1 MAKAKTDLIKLVIVE
16 SPAKARK
23 IGGYLGDDY
32 VVEASVG
39 HIRDL
44 PQRAA
49 DIPKEFKK
57 TAWAKEGVDIENDF
71 APLYVINPDKKAK
84 VAELKALMKNAEE
97 LILATD
103 EDREG
108 EAIAWHLVEVL
119 EPKIPIKRM
128 VFNEIT
134 KEAIVA
140 AVENTRDLD
149 YNLIDAQETRRVLD
163 RLFGYRLSPVLW
175 KKVMPRISAGRVQ
188 SVATRL
194 IVEKERERMAFI
206 SSGWWD
212 LAAVTA
218 LGFNARL
225 LEVDGKKVAST
236 SDFGADGAVK
246 EKSLSNILLLDETS
260 ARALVDGLKTS
271 DLTVKSMDES
281 PRTERPKPPFTTSTL
296 QQDAGSRLGWGA
308 QITMRVAQRL
318 YENGYIT
325 YMRTDSVNLSAQA
338 ITAARNAAKSLY
350 GADHIPDAPRVYQG
364 KTKNAQEA
372 HEAIRP
378 AGESFKTPGE
388 LAPELSRD
396 EFALYD
402 LIWKRTVASQMA
414 DAKKMQMRVDFD
426 ADINSSASQ
435 NWKKAI
441 FRANGSVIIF
451 PGFLAAYDEI
461 VTEDGKDENKDE
473 EATNKRLPAMTL
485 GQAVKVNEYTCEGH
499 ETKPP
504 ARYTEPT
511 LVKKLEELGIGR
523 PSTFASIIQT
533 IQDRG
538 YVYKRGRALVPTFLA
553 FSVTGLLETHFTK
566 LVDYEFTASMEE
578 DLDKIASG
586 EAGRV
591 DWLRDFFYGVDGQPG
606 LNELSA
612 DLGVIDARATNTMN
626 LSPEIEIRVGRYG
639 AYLQENLPGEERKLA
654 NIPEE
659 LAPDELT
666 LAKAIELLAAPSG
679 ERELGIDP
687 ATNLPIIAKSG
698 RFGPY
703 ITEVL
708 PEVPVE
714 LTASGKKKKKKADA
728 PKAKTASLLST
739 MTLDTVTYEDA
750 LRLLSLPRTLGTNSA
765 GDEIT
770 VQNGR
775 YGPYLKAG
783 ADSRTLPSEDHL
795 FTMTLEEALEIY
807 SKPKERRRGVAKP
820 PLKEL
825 GLDPETQRPLI
836 IKDGRFG
843 MYVSD
848 GETNATLRRGDTLEA
863 MTIERGLEL
872 LAGRRAW
879 EAENGPSPKKSR
891 KKAAAKDKSIK
902 PGATAPTLTKNT
914 VKKAGAKKAAKK
926 AASGKAKEKAE

>member
-1 MAKAKTDLIKLVIVE
+1 MAKQLIKLVIVE

-49 DIPKEFKK
+49 DIPKEYKK
-57 TAWAKEGVDIENDF
+57 IAWAKEGVDIENDF

-84 VAELKALMKNAEE
+84 VAELKELMKNAEE

-119 EPKIPIKRM
+119 QPKIPIKRM

-134 KEAIVA
+134 KEAIQDAVA
-140 AVENTRDLD
+140 NTRDLD
-149 YNLIDAQETRRVLD
+149 YHLIDAQETRRVLD

-206 SSGWWD
+206 SSAWWD
-212 LAAVTA
+212 LTA
-218 LGFNARL
+218 KCELGFNARL
-225 LEVDGKKVAST
+225 LSVDEKRVAAT
-236 SDFGADGAVK
+236 ADFGADGAVK
-246 EKSLSNILLLDETS
+246 EKSLANILLLDETS
-260 ARALVDGLKTS
+260 ARSLVESLKNTP
-271 DLTVKSMDES
+271 LTVKSMEES

-296 QQDAGSRLGWGA
+296 QQDAGGRLGWGA

-325 YMRTDSVNLSAQA
+325 YMRTDSINLSAQA
-338 ITAARNAAKSLY
+338 INAARAAAKALY
-350 GADHIPDAPRVYQG
+350 GADHVADAPRVYQG
-364 KTKNAQEA
+364 KSKNAQEA

-378 AGESFKTPGE
+378 AGDSFKTPGE

-426 ADINSSASQ
+426 AQTSDG
-435 NWKKAI
+435 KATI
-441 FRANGSVIIF
+441 FRANGSVITF
-451 PGFLAAYDEI
+451 AGFLAAYDDA
-461 VTEDGKDENKDE
+461 TDEKSDE
-473 EATNKRLPAMTL
+473 ESEDKRLPAMTL
-485 GQAVKVNEYTCEGH
+485 GQAVKVSEYNCEGH

-578 DLDKIASG
+578 DLDKIAAG

-591 DWLRDFFYGVDGQPG
+591 DWLRDFFYGVNGQPG

-626 LSPEIEIRVGRYG
+626 LSDTIEIRVGRYG
-639 AYLQENLPGEERKLA
+639 AYLQQNLPDQDRKLA
-654 NIPEE
+654 NIPET

-666 LAKAIELLAAPSG
+666 LALAIELLAAPSG

-687 ATNLPIIAKSG
+687 GTNLPIIAKSG

-703 ITEVL
+703 ITQVFPVVVL
-708 PEVPVE
+708 AEGE
-714 LTASGKKKKKKADA
+714 KKKKKKADD
-728 PKAKTASLLST
+728 PKPKTASLLST

-750 LRLLSLPRTLGTNSA
+750 LRLLSLPRVLGTNSS
-765 GDEIT
+765 GEDIT

-783 ADSRTLPSEDHL
+783 VDSRTLTSEDQL
-795 FTMTLEEALEIY
+795 FSLTLDEALEIY

-825 GLDPETQRPLI
+825 GLDPTTQKPLI
-836 IKDGRFG
+836 VKDGRFG

-848 GETNATLRRGDTLEA
+848 GETNATLRRGDTVEA
-863 MTIERGLEL
+863 LTLERGLEL

-879 EAENGPSPKKSR
+879 EAENGGASRPKKSSR
-891 KKAAAKDKSIK
+891 KKAAARADKPAKKSSRAK
-902 PGATAPTLTKNT
+902 KSAPTLTKN
-914 VKKAGAKKAAKK
+914 VVSGAGAKAKAKR
-926 AASGKAKEKAE
+926 AATGKAKPKSED

>member
-1 MAKAKTDLIKLVIVE
+1 MAKDLKKLVIVE

-23 IGGYLGDDY
+23 IGDYLGDGY
-32 VVEASVG
+32 IVEASVG

-49 DIPKEFKK
+49 DIPKEVKK
-57 TAWAKEGVDIENDF
+57 LAWSKEGVDIENDF

-84 VAELKALMKNAEE
+84 VAELKELMKGADE
-97 LILATD
+97 LLLATD

-134 KEAIVA
+134 KEAIQA

-188 SVATRL
+188 SVATKL

-206 SSGWWD
+206 SSSWWD
-212 LAAVTA
+212 LNATCE
-218 LGFNARL
+218 LGFTARL
-225 LEVDGKKVAST
+225 LSVEGKKVAST

-246 EKSLSNILLLDETS
+246 EKSLENILLLDERS
-260 ARALVDGLKTS
+260 ARALVDSLKSTA
-271 DLTVKSMDES
+271 LTVKSMEES
-281 PRTERPKPPFTTSTL
+281 PRTERPKPPFTTSTM

-325 YMRTDSVNLSAQA
+325 YMRTDSINLSAQA
-338 ITAARNAAKSLY
+338 INAARAAAKSLY
-350 GADHIPDAPRVYQG
+350 GADHVADAPRVYQG
-364 KTKNAQEA
+364 KSKNAQEA

-378 AGESFKTPGE
+378 AGDTFKTPGE

-396 EFALYD
+396 EFSLYD

-426 ADINSSASQ
+426 ATTSD
-435 NWKKAI
+435 KKATI
-441 FRANGSVIIF
+441 FRANGSVITF
-451 PGFLAAYDEI
+451 PGFLAAYDDI
-461 VTEDGKDENKDE
+461 VDENTKVDE
-473 EATNKRLPAMTL
+473 EATDKRLPAMSV
-485 GQAVKVNEYTCEGH
+485 GQSIKVSEYNCEGH
-499 ETKPP
+499 DTKPP

-566 LVDYEFTASMEE
+566 LVDYDFTASMEE
-578 DLDKIASG
+578 DLDKIAAG

-591 DWLRDFFYGVDGQPG
+591 DWLRDFYYGVDGQPG
-606 LNELSA
+606 LDELSL
-612 DLGVIDARATNTMN
+612 DLGGIDARATNTMN
-626 LSPEIEIRVGRYG
+626 LSDTIEIRVGRYG
-639 AYLQENLPGEERKLA
+639 AYLQENIPDQDRKLA

-666 LAKAIELLAAPSG
+666 LEKAIELLAAPSG
-679 ERELGIDP
+679 ERELGTDP
-687 ATNLPIIAKSG
+687 STGLEVIAKSG

-703 ITEVL
+703 ITEVF
-708 PEVPVE
+708 PEEPVE
-714 LTASGKKKKKKADA
+714 LDDKGEPKKKRKKKDA
-728 PKAKTASLLST
+728 PKPKTASLLST
-739 MTLDTVTYEDA
+739 MTLDTITIDDA
-750 LRLLSLPRTLGTNSA
+750 LKLLSLPRILGTNSA
-765 GDEIT
+765 GEDIT
-770 VQNGR
+770 IQNGR

-783 ADSRTLPSEDHL
+783 VDSRTLTSEDQL
-795 FTMTLEEALEIY
+795 FSLSLDEALEIY

-825 GLDPETQRPLI
+825 GKDPATEKEVI
-836 IKDGRFG
+836 VKDGRFG
-843 MYVSD
+843 MYVTD

-863 MTIERGLEL
+863 LTIERALEL

-891 KKAAAKDKSIK
+891 KKAAKVKAGDS
-902 PGATAPTLTKNT
+902 APSLTKNT
-914 VKKAGAKKAAKK
+914 IKKAATKKKAAKK
-926 AASGKAKEKAE
+926 ATGKATKA

>member
-1 MAKAKTDLIKLVIVE
+1 
-16 SPAKARK
+16 
-23 IGGYLGDDY
+23 
-32 VVEASVG
+32 
-39 HIRDL
+39 
-44 PQRAA
+44 
-49 DIPKEFKK
+49 
-57 TAWAKEGVDIENDF
+57 
-71 APLYVINPDKKAK
+71 
-84 VAELKALMKNAEE
+84 
-97 LILATD
+97 
-103 EDREG
+103 
-108 EAIAWHLVEVL
+108 
-119 EPKIPIKRM
+119 M

-134 KEAIVA
+134 EEAIKA

-163 RLFGYRLSPVLW
+163 RLYGYRLSPVLW

-206 SSGWWD
+206 SSAWWD
-212 LAAVTA
+212 LNAKTD
-218 LGFNARL
+218 LGFTARL
-225 LEVDGKKVAST
+225 LSVDGKKVAST

-246 EKSLSNILLLDETS
+246 EKSLKDILLLDETQ
-260 ARALVDGLKTS
+260 AGALTESLKNTP
-271 DLTVKSMDES
+271 LTVKSMEES
-281 PRTERPKPPFTTSTL
+281 PRTERPKPPFTTSTM

-308 QITMRVAQRL
+308 QITMRIAQRL

-325 YMRTDSVNLSAQA
+325 YMRTDSINLSDQA
-338 ITAARNAAKSLY
+338 LKAARAAATSLY
-350 GADHIPDAPRVYQG
+350 GKDHVYETARVYQG
-364 KTKNAQEA
+364 KSKNAQEA

-378 AGESFKTPGE
+378 AGDVFKTPGE

-426 ADINSSASQ
+426 AQTSD
-435 NWKKAI
+435 KKETI
-441 FRANGSVIIF
+441 FRANGSVITF
-451 PGFLAAYDEI
+451 PGFLAAYDDI
-461 VTEDGKDENKDE
+461 ATDENKDE
-473 EATNKRLPAMTL
+473 ESEDRRLPAMTI
-485 GQAVKVNEYTCEGH
+485 GQAVKVDEYTCEGH

-538 YVYKRGRALVPTFLA
+538 YVSKRGRALVPTFLA

-566 LVDYEFTASMEE
+566 LVDYDFTASMEE
-578 DLDKIASG
+578 DLDKIAAG

-591 DWLRDFFYGVDGQPG
+591 DWLRDFYYGVDGQPG
-606 LNELSA
+606 LNELSL

-626 LSPEIEIRVGRYG
+626 LSDTIEIRVGRYG
-639 AYLQENLPGEERKLA
+639 AYLQENLPDVDRKLA
-654 NIPEE
+654 NIPEG

-679 ERELGIDP
+679 ERELGVDP
-687 ATNLPIIAKSG
+687 KTNFEVVAKSG

-703 ITEVL
+703 ITEIF
-708 PEVPVE
+708 PEEPVE
-714 LTASGKKKKKKADA
+714 LNDKGEPKKKRKKKDA
-728 PKAKTASLLST
+728 PKPKTASLLST
-739 MTLDTVTYEDA
+739 MNLDTITLDDA
-750 LRLLSLPRTLGTNSA
+750 LQLLSLPRVLGTNSA

-783 ADSRTLPSEDHL
+783 ADSRTLTSEDQL
-795 FTMTLEEALEIY
+795 FSINLDEALEIY

-825 GLDPETQRPLI
+825 GVDPGSEKQVI

-843 MYVSD
+843 MYVTD

-863 MTIERGLEL
+863 MTLERGLEL

-891 KKAAAKDKSIK
+891 KKAAKAK
-902 PGATAPTLTKNT
+902 PGATAPSLTKNT
-914 VKKAGAKKAAKK
+914 LKKAATKKKAAKK
-926 AASGKAKEKAE
+926 ASGKAKKSAE

>member
-1 MAKAKTDLIKLVIVE
+1 MAKDLKKLVIVE

-23 IGGYLGDDY
+23 IGDYLGDGY
-32 VVEASVG
+32 IVEASVG

-49 DIPKEFKK
+49 DIPKEVKK
-57 TAWAKEGVDIENDF
+57 LAWSKEGVDIENDF

-84 VAELKALMKNAEE
+84 VAELKELMKGADE
-97 LILATD
+97 LLLATD

-134 KEAIVA
+134 KEAIQA

-188 SVATRL
+188 SVATKL
-194 IVEKERERMAFI
+194 IVEKERERMACI
-206 SSGWWD
+206 SSSWWD
-212 LAAVTA
+212 LNATCE
-218 LGFNARL
+218 LGFTARL
-225 LEVDGKKVAST
+225 LSVEGKKVAST

-246 EKSLSNILLLDETS
+246 EKSLENILLLDEKG
-260 ARALVDGLKTS
+260 ARSLVDSLKSTA
-271 DLTVKSMDES
+271 LTVKSMEES
-281 PRTERPKPPFTTSTL
+281 PRTERPKPPFTTSTM

-308 QITMRVAQRL
+308 QITMRIAQRL

-325 YMRTDSVNLSAQA
+325 YMRTDSINLSTQA
-338 ITAARNAAKSLY
+338 VNAARNAAKALY
-350 GADHIPDAPRVYQG
+350 GADHVADAPRVYQG

-378 AGESFKTPGE
+378 AGDSFKTPGE

-426 ADINSSASQ
+426 AKTSDN
-435 NWKKAI
+435 KETI
-441 FRANGSVIIF
+441 FRANGSVITF
-451 PGFLAAYDEI
+451 PGFLAAYDDI
-461 VTEDGKDENKDE
+461 VDENAKVDE
-473 EATNKRLPAMTL
+473 EATDKRLPAMSV
-485 GQAVKVNEYTCEGH
+485 GQSIKVSEYNCEGH
-499 ETKPP
+499 DTKPP

-566 LVDYEFTASMEE
+566 LVDYDFTASMEE
-578 DLDKIASG
+578 DLDKIAAG

-591 DWLRDFFYGVDGQPG
+591 DWLRDFYYGVDGQPG
-606 LNELSA
+606 LDELSL
-612 DLGVIDARATNTMN
+612 DLGGIDARATNTMN
-626 LSPEIEIRVGRYG
+626 LSDTIEIRVGRYG
-639 AYLQENLPGEERKLA
+639 AYLQENIPDQERKLA

-666 LAKAIELLAAPSG
+666 LEKAIELLAAPSG
-679 ERELGIDP
+679 ERELGTDP
-687 ATNLPIIAKSG
+687 STGLEVIAKSG

-703 ITEVL
+703 ITEVF
-708 PEVPVE
+708 PEAPVE
-714 LTASGKKKKKKADA
+714 LDDKGEPKKKRKKKDA
-728 PKAKTASLLST
+728 PKPKTASLLST
-739 MTLDTVTYEDA
+739 MTLDTITIDDA
-750 LRLLSLPRTLGTNSA
+750 LKLLSLPRILGTNSL
-765 GDEIT
+765 GEDIT
-770 VQNGR
+770 IQNGR

-783 ADSRTLPSEDHL
+783 VDSRTLTSEDQL
-795 FTMTLEEALEIY
+795 FSLSLDEALEIY

-825 GLDPETQRPLI
+825 GKDPATEKEVI
-836 IKDGRFG
+836 VKDGRFG
-843 MYVSD
+843 MYVTD

-863 MTIERGLEL
+863 LTIERALEL

-891 KKAAAKDKSIK
+891 KKAAKVKAGD
-902 PGATAPTLTKNT
+902 AAPTLTKNT
-914 VKKAGAKKAAKK
+914 VKKAATKKKAAKK
-926 AASGKAKEKAE
+926 ASGKAKKAE

>member
-1 MAKAKTDLIKLVIVE
+1 MAKDLKKLVIVE

-23 IGGYLGDDY
+23 IGDYLGDGFI
-32 VVEASVG
+32 VEASVG

-49 DIPKEFKK
+49 DIPKDVKK
-57 TAWAKEGVDIENDF
+57 LAWSKEGVDIENDF

-84 VAELKALMKNAEE
+84 VAELKELMKEADE
-97 LILATD
+97 LLLATD

-134 KEAIVA
+134 KEAIQA
-140 AVENTRDLD
+140 AVVNTRDLD

-163 RLFGYRLSPVLW
+163 RLYGYRLSPVLW

-188 SVATRL
+188 SVATKL

-206 SSGWWD
+206 SSSWWD
-212 LAAVTA
+212 LNATCE
-218 LGFNARL
+218 LGFTARL
-225 LEVDGKKVAST
+225 LSVEGKKVAST

-246 EKSLSNILLLDETS
+246 EKSLENILLLDETS
-260 ARALVDGLKTS
+260 ARALVDSLKSTP
-271 DLTVKSMDES
+271 LTVKSMEES
-281 PRTERPKPPFTTSTL
+281 PRTERPKPPFTTSTM

-325 YMRTDSVNLSAQA
+325 YMRTDSINLSAQA
-338 ITAARNAAKSLY
+338 INAARAAAKALY
-350 GADHIPDAPRVYQG
+350 GADHVADAPRVYQG
-364 KTKNAQEA
+364 KSKNAQEA

-378 AGESFKTPGE
+378 AGDTFKTPGE

-396 EFALYD
+396 EFSLYD

-426 ADINSSASQ
+426 ATTSD
-435 NWKKAI
+435 KKATI
-441 FRANGSVIIF
+441 FRANGSVITF
-451 PGFLAAYDEI
+451 AGFLAAYDDI
-461 VTEDGKDENKDE
+461 VDENAKVDE
-473 EATNKRLPAMTL
+473 EASDKRLPAMTV
-485 GQAVKVNEYTCEGH
+485 GQSIKVSEYNCEGH
-499 ETKPP
+499 DTKPP

-566 LVDYEFTASMEE
+566 LVDYDFTASMEE
-578 DLDKIASG
+578 DLDKIAAG

-591 DWLRDFFYGVDGQPG
+591 DWLRDFYYGVDGQPG
-606 LNELSA
+606 LNELSL
-612 DLGVIDARATNTMN
+612 DLGGIDARATNTMN
-626 LSPEIEIRVGRYG
+626 LSDTIEIRVGRYG
-639 AYLQENLPGEERKLA
+639 AYLQENIPDQDRKLA

-679 ERELGIDP
+679 ERELGTDP
-687 ATNLPIIAKSG
+687 QTGLEVIAKSG

-703 ITEVL
+703 ITEVFP
-708 PEVPVE
+708 PEPVE
-714 LTASGKKKKKKADA
+714 LDDKGEPKKKRKKKDA
-728 PKAKTASLLST
+728 PKPKTASLLST
-739 MTLDTVTYEDA
+739 MTLDTITIDDA
-750 LRLLSLPRTLGTNSA
+750 LKLLSLPRILGTNSA
-765 GDEIT
+765 GEDIT
-770 VQNGR
+770 IQNGR

-783 ADSRTLPSEDHL
+783 VDSRTLTSEDQL
-795 FTMTLEEALEIY
+795 FSLSLDEALEIY

-820 PLKEL
+820 PLKEF
-825 GLDPETQRPLI
+825 GKDPGSDREVI
-836 IKDGRFG
+836 VKDGRFG
-843 MYVSD
+843 MYVTD
-848 GETNATLRRGDTLEA
+848 GETNATLRRGDTLEGLTLDRA
-863 MTIERGLEL
+863 LEL

-879 EAENGPSPKKSR
+879 EAENGPSPKKAR
-891 KKAAAKDKSIK
+891 KKAAKVKAGD
-902 PGATAPTLTKNT
+902 TAPTLTKNT
-914 VKKAGAKKAAKK
+914 VKKAAKKKAAKK
-926 AASGKAKEKAE
+926 AATGKAKKKSD

>member
-1 MAKAKTDLIKLVIVE
+1 
-16 SPAKARK
+16 
-23 IGGYLGDDY
+23 
-32 VVEASVG
+32 
-39 HIRDL
+39 
-44 PQRAA
+44 
-49 DIPKEFKK
+49 
-57 TAWAKEGVDIENDF
+57 
-71 APLYVINPDKKAK
+71 
-84 VAELKALMKNAEE
+84 
-97 LILATD
+97 
-103 EDREG
+103 
-108 EAIAWHLVEVL
+108 
-119 EPKIPIKRM
+119 
-128 VFNEIT
+128 
-134 KEAIVA
+134 
-140 AVENTRDLD
+140 
-149 YNLIDAQETRRVLD
+149 
-163 RLFGYRLSPVLW
+163 
-175 KKVMPRISAGRVQ
+175 MPRISAGRVQ

-206 SSGWWD
+206 SSAWWD
-212 LAAVTA
+212 LTA
-218 LGFNARL
+218 KCELGFNARL
-225 LEVDGKKVAST
+225 LSVDDKRVAAT
-236 SDFGADGAVK
+236 ADFGADGAVK
-246 EKSLSNILLLDETS
+246 EKSLANILLLDETS
-260 ARALVDGLKTS
+260 ARSLVESLKNTP
-271 DLTVKSMDES
+271 LTVKSMEES

-296 QQDAGSRLGWGA
+296 QQDAGGRLGWGA

-325 YMRTDSVNLSAQA
+325 YMRTDSINLSAQA
-338 ITAARNAAKSLY
+338 INAARAAAKALY
-350 GADHIPDAPRVYQG
+350 GADHVADAPRVYQG
-364 KTKNAQEA
+364 KSKNAQEA

-378 AGESFKTPGE
+378 AGDSFKTPGE

-426 ADINSSASQ
+426 AKTSDG
-435 NWKKAI
+435 KATI
-441 FRANGSVIIF
+441 FRANGSVITF
-451 PGFLAAYDEI
+451 PGFLAAYDDA
-461 VTEDGKDENKDE
+461 TDEKSDE
-473 EATNKRLPAMTL
+473 ESEDKRLPAMTL
-485 GQAVKVNEYTCEGH
+485 GQAVKVSEYNCEGH

-578 DLDKIASG
+578 DLDKIAAG

-591 DWLRDFFYGVDGQPG
+591 DWLRDFFYGVNGQPG

-626 LSPEIEIRVGRYG
+626 LSDTIEIRVGRYG
-639 AYLQENLPGEERKLA
+639 AYLQQNLPDQDRKLA
-654 NIPEE
+654 NIPET

-666 LAKAIELLAAPSG
+666 LALAIELLAAPSG

-687 ATNLPIIAKSG
+687 ATSLPIIAKSG

-703 ITEVL
+703 ITEVF
-708 PEVPVE
+708 PVVVLAE
-714 LTASGKKKKKKADA
+714 GEKKKKKKADD
-728 PKAKTASLLST
+728 PKPKTASLLST

-750 LRLLSLPRTLGTNSA
+750 LRLLSLPRVLGTNSS
-765 GDEIT
+765 GEDIT

-783 ADSRTLPSEDHL
+783 VDSRTLTSEDQL
-795 FTMTLEEALEIY
+795 FSLTLDEALEIY

-825 GLDPETQRPLI
+825 GLDPTTQKPLI
-836 IKDGRFG
+836 VKDGRFG

-848 GETNATLRRGDTLEA
+848 GETNATLRRGDTVEA
-863 MTIERGLEL
+863 LTLERGLEL

-879 EAENGPSPKKSR
+879 EAENGGASRPKKSSR
-891 KKAAAKDKSIK
+891 KKAAASADKPAKKSSRAK
-902 PGATAPTLTKNT
+902 KSAPTLTKN
-914 VKKAGAKKAAKK
+914 VVSGAGAKANAKKAAT
-926 AASGKAKEKAE
+926 GKAKPKSDE